1 MSLLVVGFSNS
12 FWMALV
18 GRSIGG
24 LLNGNQGVIQT
35 MVSELV
41 TNPEHEP
48 RAYAIMPF
56 VWSVG
61 SILGPVIGGC
71 LYNCYATSD
80 FWSRYPALMPNLVC
94 ASILSLAVITGAFCL
109 EETHPEIGG
118 YSSVDKDEISEYY
131 SDHRPLLTNIGATDQ
146 APADITRNQYSTF
159 NTVEVGQV
167 ERSADITQKAF
178 NQRVVMLVLAL
189 GIFTFSSMM
198 FDNLIPV
205 FFQDRRGDPDLA
217 ISSTSSE
224 AMAGGLGMSTSDVGV
239 IMMVQGIFALLIQAF
254 IFPLA
259 VQHLGL
265 WKSFVL
271 VTFGHPV
278 AYALVPLLAFIPAS
292 STGLLN
298 LGIYSCLTI
307 RNIFGILAY
316 PLVLILLKEA
326 SPAPAYLGRINGLA
340 ASVGAA
346 SRTIASP
353 VAGALYTAGVQAEF
367 TALPWLVTAAV
378 ALIGVIQVFFI
389 GRQEDEPE
397 IHVESA
403 AAQLSHEVARR
414 ASVVYSHAA

>member
-1 MSLLVVGFSNS
+1 MLTPSS
-12 FWMALV
+12 
-18 GRSIGG
+18 R
-24 LLNGNQGVIQT
+24 
-35 MVSELV
+35 
-41 TNPEHEP
+41 
-48 RAYAIMPF
+48 F
-56 VWSVG
+56 VWAVG

-71 LYNCYATSD
+71 FYNCYATSE
-80 FWSRYPALMPNLVC
+80 FWSRYPALMPNLIC
-94 ASILSLAVITGAFCL
+94 AALLSLAVIVGAFCL

-118 YSSVDKDEISEYY
+118 HSDLDKDEISEYY
-131 SDHRPLLTNIGATDQ
+131 SDHRPLLTNVGATDQ
-146 APADITRNQYSTF
+146 APADISRGDQYGTF
-159 NTVEVGQV
+159 NTVKIGQV
-167 ERSADITQKAF
+167 ERSADTAQKAF
-178 NQRVVMLVLAL
+178 NHRVLMLVLAL

-198 FDNLIPV
+198 FDNLVPV

-217 ISSTSSE
+217 ISSTSSD
-224 AMAGGLGMSTSDVGV
+224 ALTGGLGMSTSDVGV
-239 IMMVQGIFALLIQAF
+239 IMMFQGFIALFIQGF

-259 VQHLGL
+259 VQHLGI

-271 VTFGHPV
+271 VTLGHPI
-278 AYALVPLLAFIPAS
+278 AYALVPLLAFIPGS

-378 ALIGVIQVFFI
+378 ALIGVVQVFFI
-389 GRQEDEPE
+389 GRQADEPE
-397 IHVESA
+397 VHVESA

>member
-1 MSLLVVGFSNS
+1 
-12 FWMALV
+12 
-18 GRSIGG
+18 
-24 LLNGNQGVIQT
+24 
-35 MVSELV
+35 
-41 TNPEHEP
+41 
-48 RAYAIMPF
+48 
-56 VWSVG
+56 
-61 SILGPVIGGC
+61 
-71 LYNCYATSD
+71 
-80 FWSRYPALMPNLVC
+80 MPNLVC
-94 ASILSLAVITGAFCL
+94 AALLSLAVIVGAFCL

-118 YSSVDKDEISEYY
+118 HSDLDKDEISEYY
-131 SDHRPLLTNIGATDQ
+131 SDHRPLLTNVGATDQ
-146 APADITRNQYSTF
+146 APADISRGDQYGTF
-159 NTVEVGQV
+159 NTVKIGQV
-167 ERSADITQKAF
+167 ERSADTAQKAF
-178 NQRVVMLVLAL
+178 NQRVLMLVLAL

-198 FDNLIPV
+198 FDNLVPV

-217 ISSTSSE
+217 ISSTSSD
-224 AMAGGLGMSTSDVGV
+224 ALTGGLGMSTSDVGV
-239 IMMVQGIFALLIQAF
+239 IMMFQGFIALFIQGF

-259 VQHLGL
+259 VQHLGI

-271 VTFGHPV
+271 VTLGHPI
-278 AYALVPLLAFIPAS
+278 AYALVPLLAFIPGS

-378 ALIGVIQVFFI
+378 ALIGVVQVFFI
-389 GRQEDEPE
+389 GRQADEPE
-397 IHVESA
+397 VHVESA

-414 ASVVYSHAA
+414 ASVAYSNAA